1 MGNDNNSYNNNY
13 LIFQWSVYNKEYLLY
28 KDNSSVR
35 NIWKNTDI
43 VGSVLVCAYPSV
55 GEYMALGVNT
65 GENIG
70 KKKKKKSHSS
80 AWLHSAL
87 TLLINTYSFSV
98 THDSS
103 LLYTGD
109 AAFFLTH

>member
-1 MGNDNNSYNNNY
+1 MEKHRHRGVCVS
-13 LIFQWSVYNKEYLLY
+13 
-28 KDNSSVR
+28 
-35 NIWKNTDI
+35 
-43 VGSVLVCAYPSV
+43 VCAYLSV

-70 KKKKKKSHSS
+70 RKKKSHSS
-80 AWLHSAL
+80 AWLHSAS

>member
-1 MGNDNNSYNNNY
+1 MEKHRHRGVCVGVCVY
-13 LIFQWSVYNKEYLLY
+13 L
-28 KDNSSVR
+28 
-35 NIWKNTDI
+35 
-43 VGSVLVCAYPSV
+43 SV

-65 GENIG
+65 GENSA

-80 AWLHSAL
+80 AWLHSAS
-87 TLLINTYSFSV
+87 TLLINTYSFSI

-109 AAFFLTH
+109 ATFFLTH